1 VALNIAIKVCIEERQ
16 NRSKFSE
23 EDARFQVRDKPASVS
38 PGQVI
43 EVVHPFMG
51 FFVLPGGFIHPIEPW
66 TES

>member
-1 VALNIAIKVCIEERQ
+1 MALKVAIKVCIEERQ

-23 EDARFQVRDKPASVS
+23 EDARFQVRDKPASIS

-51 FFVLPGGFIHPIEPW
+51 FSVFPGGFIHPIEPR
-66 TES
+66 TGS